1 MSILYIIECMK
12 ILIISSDKNLFK
24 KGSIVQA
31 RHKTYGSLVD
41 EIHVVVFAS
50 KKLGFSKQK
59 IGQNIWVYPTNS
71 IGRPL
76 YIIDAVKIVWKI
88 INNKKH
94 GWLITTQD
102 PFETGLVGLTVRVI
116 KKIPFHLQFH
126 TDVFN
131 DRWIKENM
139 LNRIRYIIM
148 LFIIPFADGF
158 RVVSKQV
165 VQNLIKKGVS
175 EEMITYTPV
184 YSDVRLFQDEQK
196 NYGEKNKEI
205 LYTGRFVKEK
215 NLPFL
220 LRAFAIVSKKD
231 AGAKLV
237 LVGDGPLRSSLTAL
251 SKKLG
256 INERVKFVPWTDNL
270 VSYYKTASV
279 FVLPSYYE
287 GWGRVV
293 VESLAAG
300 TPVIM
305 TDVGCAGEV
314 VRDSIEGFI
323 IRHDDEQ
330 QLSEKI
336 ILILEDK
343 ELRNDMSKRGKERVS
358 QLLSQEET
366 LQLYK
371 KSWELAYEKGVKR
384 ENV

>member
-1 MSILYIIECMK
+1 MN
-12 ILIISSDKNLFK
+12 ILIIGSDKNLFK
-24 KGSIVQA
+24 KGSAVQE
-31 RHKTYGSLVD
+31 RHKMYGSLVD
-41 EIHVVVFAS
+41 EIHIVVFTL
-50 KKLGFSKQK
+50 KKLGFNKQK
-59 IGQNIWVYPTNS
+59 IGQNVWVYPTNS
-71 IGRPL
+71 RIKLL
-76 YIIDAVKIVWKI
+76 YIFDAIKIVWKI
-88 INNKKH
+88 IGDEKV
-94 GWLITTQD
+94 GWLVTTQD
-102 PFETGLVGLTVRVI
+102 PFETGLVGLATRVI

-131 DRWIKENM
+131 DRWIKENI
-139 LNRIRYIIM
+139 LNRLRYIIM

-165 VQNLIKKGVS
+165 VQNLIKKGIS
-175 EEMITYTPV
+175 EEMVTYTPV

-196 NYGEKNKEI
+196 DYGKKNKEI
-205 LYTGRFVKEK
+205 LYVGRFVKEK

-231 AGAKLV
+231 AEVKLV
-237 LVGDGPLRSSLTAL
+237 LVGDGPLRLYLATL

-256 INERVKFVPWTDNL
+256 INERVKFVPWTDDL
-270 VSYYKTASV
+270 VSYYRTASV

-314 VRDSIEGFI
+314 VHDGIEGFI
-323 IRHDDEQ
+323 VRHDDEQ
-330 QLSEKI
+330 QLAGKI
-336 ILILEDK
+336 ILMLENK
-343 ELRNDMSKRGKERVS
+343 ELRNNMRKRGKERVS

-371 KSWELAYEKGVKR
+371 KSWELAYEKGAKR
-384 ENV
+384 NKL